1 MTNVFLINAHEPGFG
16 SYSPGRLNRSLFE
29 KAHDFCDR
37 RGFNVRTTH
46 SAEPWNS
53 DEEIEKHLW
62 CDYLLIQSPV
72 NWMGFPWSFKR
83 YIDLIY
89 TLDGYEKL
97 WMGTGRS
104 RANPDKNYGTKGGLH
119 GRKYMF
125 SLTFDAPSGAFG
137 DPSEYLMQGRS
148 VDYLFFPMHVNYRY
162 LAMEALP
169 TFSLHDV
176 IVNPNVDLDLQRF
189 ESHIET
195 CLCG

>member
-16 SYSPGRLNRSLFE
+16 SYSPGRLNRSLFD
-29 KAHDFCDR
+29 KAHDFCVR

-104 RANPDKNYGTKGGLH
+104 RANPEKNYGTKGGLH

-137 DPSEYLMQGRS
+137 DPSEYLMQGRG
-148 VDYLFFPMHVNYRY
+148 VDDLFFPMHVNYRY

-169 TFSLHDV
+169 TF
-176 IVNPNVDLDLQRF
+176 PF
-189 ESHIET
+189 MT
-195 CLCG
+195 

>member
-46 SAEPWNS
+46 SAEPWDS

-89 TLDGYEKL
+89 TLDGFEKL
-97 WMGTGRS
+97 WMGTG
-104 RANPDKNYGTKGGLH
+104 L
-119 GRKYMF
+119 
-125 SLTFDAPSGAFG
+125 SL
-137 DPSEYLMQGRS
+137 
-148 VDYLFFPMHVNYRY
+148 
-162 LAMEALP
+162 
-169 TFSLHDV
+169 
-176 IVNPNVDLDLQRF
+176 I
-189 ESHIET
+189 HI
-195 CLCG
+195 

>member
-1 MTNVFLINAHEPGFG
+1 MANVFLINAHEPGFG
-16 SYSPGRLNRSLFE
+16 SYSPGRLNRSLFD
-29 KAHDFCDR
+29 KAHVFFVG

-72 NWMGFPWSFKR
+72 NWMSFPWSFKR

-104 RANPDKNYGTKGGLH
+104 RANPEKNYGTKGGLH

-137 DPSEYLMQGRS
+137 DPSEYLTQGRS
-148 VDYLFFPMHVNYRY
+148 VDDLFVPMHVNYRY

-176 IVNPNVDLDLQRF
+176 IVNSDVHRDLKRF
-189 ESHIET
+189 ESHHEAYF
-195 CLCG
+195 CD